1 MEAIITT
8 ALTASVSAL
17 VGALVAAL
25 VSRAGKAA
33 SQSAAEASGMQE
45 GMRALLWRELRN
57 IHSDAVQRGGME
69 VEERRH
75 LENVYSAY
83 HNIGGNGTGTRLYE
97 ESMHL
102 PVLD

>member
-8 ALTASVSAL
+8 AITASVSAL

-57 IHSDAVQRGGME
+57 IHSDAVQRGGTA

-75 LENVYSAY
+75 LETVYSAY
-83 HNIGGNGTGTRLYE
+83 HNLGGSGTGTRLYE